1 MKNTQDTVILGN
13 IANIDVD
20 ETESDNEAFAA
31 PPAPELEL
39 TKATMLP
46 FKDHK
51 FGRVFT

>member
-13 IANIDVD
+13 VANIDD

-51 FGRVFT
+51 FGRVCT